1 MTNNRNR
8 RATRRSFGRR
18 ALAFGVAMFAMVTLT
33 AVGFAAWL
41 ISSNSQEIGSGGIVT
56 EDVKTAAIKVTITN
70 KNDSKHLYDDTKA
83 DKPVYDIVFAPK
95 ENPATGDILR
105 FSIGD
110 SGKDKPENLTF
121 SAKGNMENTDKIGEL
136 KFSVRVPESVLTAAG
151 LTRKT
156 SDKPEPTLSDLWE
169 FDASKAY
176 IELPSYAMDKD
187 GKSIPKIVNGEWT
200 AEAGTQP
207 VKFTNVSN
215 LSGDA
220 LTQTIDGATFK
231 LVNTSDIAGTFECT
245 NLGFKWGKRY
255 DNQNPASLANTNKTD
270 LEWGSLL
277 TVVGIERD
285 KAYTS
290 QQLFLELLRMNAII
304 NGKTL
309 EGIIN
314 EDTGLSTP
322 LGGKTIDEYVKYV
335 NAEGAYDAVGVTT
348 YLETLQTA
356 LNTKIGSSKVEYS
369 FVIDAILN

>member
-70 KNDSKHLYDDTKA
+70 KNDSKHLYDDTKT

-95 ENPATGDILR
+95 ETPAAGDILR
-105 FSIGD
+105 FSKGD
-110 SGKDKPENLTF
+110 SDKDKPENLTF
-121 SAKGNMENTDKIGEL
+121 SAKGTMENTDKIGEL

-187 GKSIPKIVNGEWT
+187 GKSIPKIVNGVWT
-200 AEAGTQP
+200 AVAGTEP
-207 VKFTNVSN
+207 VKFTNVSK

-314 EDTGLSTP
+314 EDTSLSTP
-322 LGGKTIDEYVKYV
+322 LGSKTIDEYVKYV
-335 NAEGAYDAVGVTT
+335 NAEGAYDAVGVTA
-348 YLETLQTA
+348 YLEKLQTA
-356 LNTKIGSSKVEYS
+356 LNTKTGSSKVEYS

>member
-41 ISSNSQEIGSGGIVT
+41 ISSNSQEVGSGGIVT
-56 EDVKTAAIKVTITN
+56 EDVQTAAIKVTITN

-83 DKPVYDIVFAPK
+83 EKPVYEIVFAPK
-95 ENPATGDILR
+95 EDTAAGDILR
-105 FSIGD
+105 YSKGD

-121 SAKGNMENTDKIGEL
+121 SAKGEMENTDKIGEL
-136 KFSVRVPESVLTAAG
+136 KFSVRVPDSVITAAG
-151 LTRKT
+151 LTRNT
-156 SDKPEPTLSDLWE
+156 SGTVATWS
-169 FDASKAY
+169 FDNTKAY

-187 GKSIPKIVNGEWT
+187 GKPIPKIVNGEWT
-200 AEAGTQP
+200 AEAMTEP
-207 VKFTNVSN
+207 VMFTNVSQ

-220 LTQTIDGATFK
+220 LTKTIDGATFK
-231 LVNTSDIAGTFECT
+231 LENTTAIKGKFECT

-255 DNQNPASLANTNKTD
+255 DNKNPASLANTNKTD
-270 LEWGSLL
+270 EEWGSLI

-314 EDTGLSTP
+314 EDTSLSSQ
-322 LGGKTIDEYVKYV
+322 LGGKTIDEYVKSV
-335 NAEGAYDAVGVTT
+335 NGEGVYDAANVTA
-348 YLETLQTA
+348 YLTNLQTV
-356 LNTKIGSSKVEYS
+356 LNTKIGTSKVEYS